1 MPSTVKTIVFWV
13 LIAVCSVL
21 LWHLVMRGGR
31 VDVQEREISFSEF
44 MRQVEQGNV
53 ADVTI
58 AGTRARGR
66 FNAGKGAF
74 RTRVP
79 SNYPEMYTVLQQNK
93 VEVSIADPEEGNWSS
108 WFLGLAPVL
117 LLIGLWLFMIR
128 QMQLGKGPSPRQQ

>member
-1 MPSTVKTIVFWV
+1 MQSAVKTLVFWLV
-13 LIAVCSVL
+13 IALSAVF
-21 LWHLVMRGGR
+21 LWRYSGTA
-31 VDVQEREISFSEF
+31 DSSPAAEISFSEF

-58 AGTRARGR
+58 AGTRAHGR

-93 VEVSIADPEEGNWSS
+93 VEVSIADPEDGGWQNWLLS
-108 WFLGLAPVL
+108 LAPVL

-128 QMQLGKGPSPRQQ
+128 QMQSGKRAFPPRE